1 MDGARSMRAVKDSL
15 ATPSVS
21 ENMSSNRRPSLGL
34 MGRLGVPVGGRVRMP
49 RAVWGT
55 LSHLL

>member
-1 MDGARSMRAVKDSL
+1 MRAVKGSL

-21 ENMSSNRRPSLGL
+21 ENKRGNRRPSLGL
-34 MGRLGVPVGGRVRMP
+34 LARLGVPVGGRVRMP